1 MSLRHVKKRCSVVHC
16 DSVDSTIGV
25 TLHRFP
31 LDFHRCRAWA
41 QFCRNVSLEKKA
53 PSQLRELRICSR
65 HFEPSVYLTS
75 GRLRHDALP
84 TRASIAGNFC
94 YQTFKAFAAL
104 EMLGFVKK

>member
-65 HFEPSVYLTS
+65 HFEPSVYLPHLKRMQQRRGLFTIS
-75 GRLRHDALP
+75 ERNFGISAPGWR
-84 TRASIAGNFC
+84 TR
-94 YQTFKAFAAL
+94 
-104 EMLGFVKK
+104 

>member
-1 MSLRHVKKRCSVVHC
+1 MLRGTPRVHC

-65 HFEPSVYLTS
+65 HFEPSVYLPI
-75 GRLRHDALP
+75 GRLRHDGLP
-84 TRASIAGNFC
+84 T
-94 YQTFKAFAAL
+94 
-104 EMLGFVKK
+104 